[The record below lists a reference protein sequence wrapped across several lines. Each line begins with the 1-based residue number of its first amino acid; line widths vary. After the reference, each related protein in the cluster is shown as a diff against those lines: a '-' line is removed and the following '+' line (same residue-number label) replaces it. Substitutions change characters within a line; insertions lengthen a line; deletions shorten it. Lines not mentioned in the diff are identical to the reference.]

1 MSLGMLAAQPIF
13 LHYTKAELDR
23 NFDQRGWIPNAE
35 AIIARHIERSR
46 RTREKLTFIPNLR
59 YGEHPDEVLDFFPAA
74 RKDAPIQVFVHG
86 GAWKNF
92 GKDDYSFP
100 AEGFVPAGFNTV
112 ILNFSKLPHVRLPVM
127 VDQVRRGVAWV
138 YKNAERY
145 GGDPNRLYMSA
156 HSSGAHLTANA
167 LLADW
172 STLDCPPDAVKA
184 AACVSG
190 PYDLEPVM
198 LSARSSYVTLNKAEM
213 VALSVTRHTER
224 IPCPVVV
231 AYADGDTDEFQ
242 RQSREFANAVERSG
256 RLAGCKRLSGLNHFE
271 IMEQFGEPNG
281 ELVRFILVHLGR
293 LKA

>member
-1 MSLGMLAAQPIF
+1 MLAAQPIF

-35 AIIARHIERSR
+35 EIIARHIERSR
-46 RTREKLTFIPNLR
+46 RTREKLSFIPNLR
-59 YGEHPDEVLDFFPAA
+59 YGEHPHEVLDFFPTA

-100 AEGFVPAGFNTV
+100 AESFVPAGFNTV
-112 ILNFSKLPHVRLPVM
+112 ILNFSKLPHVRLPEM

-138 YKNAERY
+138 YKNAGRY
-145 GGDPNRLYMSA
+145 GGNPERLYISA
-156 HSSGAHLTANA
+156 HSSGAHLTGNT
-167 LLADW
+167 LLTDW
-172 STLDCPPDAVKA
+172 SALGCPPDTVKA

-198 LSARSSYVTLNKAEM
+198 LSQRSSYVALDKAE
-213 VALSVTRHTER
+213 VAALSVMRHTDR
-224 IPCPVVV
+224 IPCPVTV

-242 RQSREFANAVERSG
+242 RQSREFANALARSG
-256 RLAGCKRLSGLNHFE
+256 RLAGCKRLSGFNHFE
-271 IMEQFGEPNG
+271 LMEQFGEPKG
-281 ELVRFILVHLGR
+281 GLVQFILEHLGEVV
-293 LKA
+293 A